1 MTEDTTQEI
10 KSKTIDISNSM
21 DSKDIRTL
29 GANVESII
37 ATFEDM
43 MKVIRKE
50 GYNEQEEL
58 LSHYKKFL
66 EAEIKVIEARLN
78 LGKRLKPGG

>member
-21 DSKDIRTL
+21 DLKDIRTL

-43 MKVIRKE
+43 MKSKFAKKVTTSKR
-50 GYNEQEEL
+50 N
-58 LSHYKKFL
+58 HYHITKNF
-66 EAEIKVIEARLN
+66 
-78 LGKRLKPGG
+78 